1 MILAATI
8 AALSAVLF
16 IYIAEMKSDRYFEIS
31 TELSNLLTQQ
41 TEFFG
46 KDDPTPAELQ
56 EFKQAGERI
65 RKLFAALERA
75 KVA

>member
-1 MILAATI
+1 
-8 AALSAVLF
+8 
-16 IYIAEMKSDRYFEIS
+16 MKTDRHFEIS

-41 TEFFG
+41 TEFFR

-65 RKLFAALERA
+65 RRLFAELEKA
-75 KVA
+75 EAA